1 MAFGVSRD
9 RVSIHTVRAV
19 DARGKAAAGVQLGSL
34 VTFRVLARTQYVS
47 SFAILSYFAPL
58 RPAQCLRACL
68 RLPPF
73 HICSAAPRPGSLC
86 YNADTMA
93 SHLRVD

>member
-47 SFAILSYFAPL
+47 CFATLSYFAPLCPAQCLCVSSFAILSYFAPL
-58 RPAQCLRACL
+58 CPAQDRSAIMQIPWLR
-68 RLPPF
+68 
-73 HICSAAPRPGSLC
+73 ISE
-86 YNADTMA
+86 
-93 SHLRVD
+93 